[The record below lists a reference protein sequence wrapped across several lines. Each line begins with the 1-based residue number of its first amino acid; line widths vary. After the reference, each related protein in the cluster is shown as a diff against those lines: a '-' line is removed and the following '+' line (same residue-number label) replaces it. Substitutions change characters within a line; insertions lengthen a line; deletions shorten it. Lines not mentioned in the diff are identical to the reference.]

1 MSCEKPEPDGRLV
14 GESLKHRPQR
24 DTLQNHG
31 GFRVP
36 VHKMKQRSTLLGVGV
51 SLLTIALL
59 GGCAE
64 TKLVANTAKM
74 ATQQP
79 APTTQPYKIGKPYQV
94 DGAWYYPKAD
104 YDYDETGIAS
114 WYGPGFHGGNTANG
128 EIYDQTA
135 LTAAHKTL
143 PMPSLVRVTNLE
155 NGRSIVV
162 RINDRGP
169 FVNNRII
176 DMTQRGAQLLGFDMN
191 GTAKVRVQVL
201 KEESMILAAQASQ
214 QGGDNVP
221 PPPAASPAGAVA
233 SSALPPTGS
242 QASASAASASGS
254 SASAPLASTSSAST
268 SSASTSTSSAAS
280 SSSAPPSPI
289 QSKAGPITSPPP
301 KPSAPPTTV
310 SSTALPKTQT
320 APATSP
326 APSPAVTQTA
336 ALPPATTPKPTTAA
350 PTATAVKP
358 AVTATPL
365 PSASQTASSAAA
377 PAKPTATAATPAT
390 TAPTKTTAIGQASN
404 VPKPD
409 GKVTV
414 QPVKGN
420 SNIYIQAGA
429 FLHQSNAEQ
438 LSSKLGALATSK
450 VTQVK
455 LGQQTFFR
463 VRLGPIASVEKAD
476 ELLQQVIDDGN
487 PQARIVV
494 E

>member
-1 MSCEKPEPDGRLV
+1 MAIG
-14 GESLKHRPQR
+14 LK
-24 DTLQNHG
+24 
-31 GFRVP
+31 
-36 VHKMKQRSTLLGVGV
+36 SVGV
-51 SLLTIALL
+51 SILTVALL

-74 ATQQP
+74 ATQP
-79 APTTQPYKIGKPYQV
+79 DAPTTQPYKIGKPYQV

-128 EIYDQTA
+128 EVYDQNA

-221 PPPAASPAGAVA
+221 PPPKASPAGTVA
-233 SSALPPTGS
+233 ATALPPTG
-242 QASASAASASGS
+242 QATASAA
-254 SASAPLASTSSAST
+254 APSPATSSQPVP
-268 SSASTSTSSAAS
+268 SA
-280 SSSAPPSPI
+280 I
-289 QSKAGPITSPPP
+289 QSKAGPGTPAATAGQTSTNQTPATA
-301 KPSAPPTTV
+301 PSPVV
-310 SSTALPKTQT
+310 SGTALPKPQNPPAA
-320 APATSP
+320 APATT
-326 APSPAVTQTA
+326 PAVTQTA
-336 ALPPATTPKPTTAA
+336 ALPPAKPTAA
-350 PTATAVKP
+350 VPTTTVKPAATATAPAPKP
-358 AVTATPL
+358 A
-365 PSASQTASSAAA
+365 
-377 PAKPTATAATPAT
+377 
-390 TAPTKTTAIGQASN
+390 KTTAMGPVADL
-404 VPKPD
+404 PTPD

-420 SNIYIQAGA
+420 SSIYIQAGA
-429 FLHQSNAEQ
+429 FLRQNNAQQ
-438 LSSKLGALATSK
+438 LSTKLATLGTSK

-455 LGQQTFFR
+455 LGQQTFYR

-487 PQARIVV
+487 PEARIIV

>member
-1 MSCEKPEPDGRLV
+1 
-14 GESLKHRPQR
+14 
-24 DTLQNHG
+24 
-31 GFRVP
+31 
-36 VHKMKQRSTLLGVGV
+36 MKQRSTLLATRLKGVGLKSVGV
-51 SLLTIALL
+51 SILTVALL

-74 ATQQP
+74 ATQP
-79 APTTQPYKIGKPYQV
+79 DAPTTQPYKIGKPYQV

-128 EIYDQTA
+128 EVYDQNA

-221 PPPAASPAGAVA
+221 PPPKASPAGTVA
-233 SSALPPTGS
+233 ATALPPTG
-242 QASASAASASGS
+242 QTTASAAA
-254 SASAPLASTSSAST
+254 
-268 SSASTSTSSAAS
+268 
-280 SSSAPPSPI
+280 PSPAVPSAI
-289 QSKAGPITSPPP
+289 QSKAGPGTPAATAGQTPAAASTPPVTS
-301 KPSAPPTTV
+301 A
-310 SSTALPKTQT
+310 ALPKPQNS
-320 APATSP
+320 PATSP
-326 APSPAVTQTA
+326 ATTPAPAPAVTQTA
-336 ALPPATTPKPTTAA
+336 ALPPAKPTTAT
-350 PTATAVKP
+350 PTTAVKP
-358 AVTATPL
+358 AATAT
-365 PSASQTASSAAA
+365 S
-377 PAKPTATAATPAT
+377 
-390 TAPTKTTAIGQASN
+390 TAPKPAKTTAMGPVADL
-404 VPKPD
+404 PTPD

-414 QPVKGN
+414 EPVKGN
-420 SNIYIQAGA
+420 SSIYIQAGA
-429 FLHQSNAEQ
+429 FLRQNNAQQ
-438 LSSKLGALATSK
+438 LSTKLAALGTSK

-455 LGQQTFFR
+455 LGQQTFYR

-487 PQARIVV
+487 PEARIIV